1 MLTRED
7 ILKEYNMYISFE
19 APPKPPTLNFNKFY
33 WWRRYPVSKPL
44 DKHYSFISKIN
55 HGDFDYS
62 PYAFQISYEK
72 QWLVDEVVKL
82 RNTIQNWG
90 VLKEKENELRSIC
103 NKRIR
108 KLQDDF
114 EKDERERM
122 NSFKEH
128 LKKEY
133 GGNKEQISEFIENS
147 AEGTLLEVV
156 EQYKTHLKNKKHE
169 KVDKFF
175 SIFN

>member
-19 APPKPPTLNFNKFY
+19 APPKPPKLNFNKFY

-72 QWLVDEVVKL
+72 
-82 RNTIQNWG
+82 
-90 VLKEKENELRSIC
+90 LKQLNLEILYKIGES
-103 NKRIR
+103 
-108 KLQDDF
+108 
-114 EKDERERM
+114 
-122 NSFKEH
+122 
-128 LKKEY
+128 LKKKKMNY
-133 GGNKEQISEFIENS
+133 VLYVIKELENYKM
-147 AEGTLLEVV
+147 TL
-156 EQYKTHLKNKKHE
+156 KKMNGKE
-169 KVDKFF
+169 
-175 SIFN
+175 